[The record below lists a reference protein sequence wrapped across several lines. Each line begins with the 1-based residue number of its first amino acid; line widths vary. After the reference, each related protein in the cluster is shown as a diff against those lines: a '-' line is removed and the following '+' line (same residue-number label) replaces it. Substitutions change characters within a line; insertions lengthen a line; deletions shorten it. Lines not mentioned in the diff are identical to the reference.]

1 MRDGWS
7 LDELVASWTLVG
19 QDWDLIGNKT
29 GATRLGFALMLKFFE
44 LEARFPSAGSDFAD
58 VVVGFVARQVRV
70 VPGEVAGY
78 EWDGRSASAHRVQ
91 IRDAFGFRICTRADE
106 TALTQWLTVSV
117 CPTDERPDHLA
128 NALLR
133 QCRLLHVEP
142 PGRMDR
148 IIGSARNMFEKAFCD
163 RTVARLDADQ
173 VAALESLVNDGSETG
188 LLADL
193 KSDPG
198 QLGLETLL
206 REITK
211 LKLVRDLNLPSG
223 LFDDVSPRIVE
234 LWRAR
239 ATRAYRSDLLGSTQP
254 GRLTLIAAL
263 CSTRRTEI
271 TDALVDL
278 LLGLVHKTN
287 THADRR
293 VERELIANLRRVR
306 GKEQILFRVA
316 EVAIE
321 HPDDTIR
328 DALYPVVDERTLRDL
343 VREARAEER
352 VFNDR
357 VRTVLR
363 SSYSSYYRR
372 MLPALL
378 NALTFRSNNTAYRP
392 VLDAIELLKRYSSTT
407 GKTRYNEPDD
417 TVPLDG
423 VVPKS
428 WRPAVIDDRGR
439 VERIPYELC
448 VLVALRD
455 AIRRRE
461 VFIDDARRWRDPDDD
476 LPRDFEASKEL
487 HYESLRQPTDPQTF
501 IDELRERM
509 VVALTRFDR
518 ALVDDSCGGVRIVT
532 RRGDPWLTVPR
543 MDALP
548 EPVRLDQIKAE
559 VQRRWGTLDL
569 LDVLKDSDFLC
580 EFTNEFVSTASREVI
595 DRDVLRRRLLLAVFA
610 LGTNMGIKSVVSSG
624 DHGETETGLRYV
636 RRHYITRDNLRR
648 AITRVVNATFDA
660 RDPRWWGTGTA
671 CASDSKKFGSW
682 ESNLMTEWHNRYGG
696 PGVMIYWHVE
706 RRSMCI
712 YSQLKNCS
720 SSEVAAM
727 IEGLLRHD
735 TDVPVENNYVDTHG
749 ASIVGFAFTEL
760 LGFRLLPRLK
770 NIGSIRLYRPD
781 DTTELDQLEKVTTR
795 PIRWEL
801 IAQQYDQMIRYATA
815 LRLGTTDAETILRRF
830 TRGGPKHPT
839 YQALEELGRAV
850 RTIFAAEYLADP
862 ELRREIHG
870 GLQVVEQWNSGNGIV
885 FYGKDG
891 DLTGPDREHAE
902 TSMLSLHL
910 LQSALVHINT
920 LLLQA
925 VLEVPEFHDSIGPH
939 EQRALTPLF
948 WTHINPYGRFQ
959 LDMTTR
965 LDLERPQR
973 ESIL

>member
-407 GKTRYNEPDD
+407 GKTRYYEPDD

-965 LDLERPQR
+965 LDLERPPR

>member
-278 LLGLVHKTN
+278 LLGLDHKTN

-407 GKTRYNEPDD
+407 GKTRYYEPDD

-706 RRSMCI
+706 RRSMCS

-965 LDLERPQR
+965 LDLERPPR